1 VAFSNS
7 MSSTFNPLQDVQKL
21 LPNRG
26 KRVKTPTVLQM
37 EAVECGAAAL
47 GIILGYYR
55 LFVPLAELRRECGVS
70 RDGSKASNILKAARN
85 YGLEAKGFKKELEQV
100 KHLSPPYI
108 AFWNF
113 NHFLVV
119 EGFGKDRVYLNDPA
133 SGLRTVSLQEF
144 DQGYTGVV
152 LVMKPGREFKKGDRI
167 PNKFFSLWQR
177 LQGSL
182 GALFYCVVAGFF
194 LTVVGLAVPIFSQIF
209 VDDILVEQR
218 QDWLRPLLLAMAIAS
233 FLQGWLTLLR
243 LRYLRRLK
251 IKLAVGMSS
260 RFLWHILHLP
270 VSFYAQRFAGEIS
283 NRTTLNDQVADVLS
297 GKLATTAIDAVMV
310 IFYAL
315 VMLQYDWIL
324 TAIAIFFAA
333 INVFTLQWISR
344 QRVDANQRLIQE
356 YGKAAGT
363 SIAALQSIETLKA
376 SGLESDFFSRWSGYY
391 TKAINSQQELGVTN
405 QIFSVLPTLL
415 SALSS
420 MLLLVVGGLRVM
432 DGHLSIGMLIA
443 FQGLMHSFQ
452 EPVNNLVNFGSTLQ
466 ELEGNLIRLD
476 DVLNNPINLGADTVG
491 KSKNLTPQPP
501 SLQGKGE
508 PEPLSPSPLLLGV
521 GEGSPTV
528 SGVGLTTSPPS
539 VNITNYQLPIT
550 NYQLLQGY
558 VELRNISFG
567 YSRLEPPLIENFN
580 LSIKPGQR
588 IALVGGSGSG
598 KSTIAKLLSGLY
610 QPWTGEILFDGT
622 PREQIPQEILA
633 NSVAMVEQE
642 ILLFGGS
649 IRDNLTL
656 WDATIPDKNLMQAC
670 QDAAIADVIFSI
682 PGGLDGEL
690 IEGAANL
697 SGGQRQRL
705 EIARALVNNPSI
717 LIMDEATSA
726 LDAETEK
733 IIDENLRRRGCTCI
747 IVAHRLST
755 IRDCDEIIVLQG
767 GKVVQRGTHQQLWQV
782 EGVYSRLI
790 RTEGEAL

>member
-1 VAFSNS
+1 MVSSNS
-7 MSSTFNPLQDVQKL
+7 MSVTFINPLPDLQKL

-26 KRVKTPTVLQM
+26 KRVKTPTLLQM

-85 YGLEAKGFKKELEQV
+85 YGLQAKGFKKELEQL
-100 KHLSPPYI
+100 KNLSPPYI
-108 AFWNF
+108 VFWNF

-119 EGFGKDRVYLNDPA
+119 EGFSKERVYLNDPA
-133 SGLRTVSLQEF
+133 SGPRTVSQQEF
-144 DQGYTGVV
+144 DEGYTGVV
-152 LVMKPGREFKKGDRI
+152 LVMEPGPEFKKCDRI
-167 PNKFFSLWQR
+167 PSKFFSLWQR

-182 GALFYCVVAGFF
+182 GALFYCVVAGFL

-233 FLQGWLTLLR
+233 LLQGWLTLLR

-251 IKLAVGMSS
+251 IKLSVGMSS

-283 NRTTLNDQVADVLS
+283 NRTTLNDQVAEVLS
-297 GKLATTAIDAVMV
+297 GKLATTAIDTVLV

-315 VMLQYDWIL
+315 VMFQYDWIL
-324 TAIAIFFAA
+324 TAIAISFAA

-415 SALSS
+415 SAISS

-476 DVLNNPINLGADTVG
+476 DVLNNPITV
-491 KSKNLTPQPP
+491 
-501 SLQGKGE
+501 E
-508 PEPLSPSPLLLGV
+508 A
-521 GEGSPTV
+521 
-528 SGVGLTTSPPS
+528 GLTREII
-539 VNITNYQLPIT
+539 NNQLPIT

-588 IALVGGSGSG
+588 VALVGGSGSG
-598 KSTIAKLLSGLY
+598 KSTIAKLVSGLY

-622 PREQIPQEILA
+622 PRSQIPQEILA

-656 WDATIPDKNLMQAC
+656 WDATIPDKNLLQAC
-670 QDAAIADVIFSI
+670 QDAAIADVILSMS
-682 PGGLDGEL
+682 GGLDGEL

-705 EIARALVNNPSI
+705 EIARALVNKPSI

-755 IRDCDEIIVLQG
+755 IRDCDEIIVLEG